1 MNLPSRFAK
10 IADGLVMAVR
20 PPMRVVG
27 LSLKAPTRIKLP
39 EKELPEA
46 EPSALLELKP
56 LFWPKNAGKLMNTAS
71 AVAFCGKRHGRERS
85 NRRTKDLVAT
95 SGWKQDSLNTID
107 TIQRLDCDQLI
118 SRGFITATQL
128 SQGIATFIIMDLIS
142 IKLHIS
148 ALCNTNIFIS
158 LCGHIAFEPLR

>member
-1 MNLPSRFAK
+1 
-10 IADGLVMAVR
+10 MAVR

-56 LFWPKNAGKLMNTAS
+56 LFSLKYAGKLMNTAS
-71 AVAFCGKRHGRERS
+71 AVAFWGRRQGRERS

-95 SGWKQDSLNTID
+95 SGWKQEFLITID
-107 TIQRLDCDQLI
+107 TIFTLN
-118 SRGFITATQL
+118 
-128 SQGIATFIIMDLIS
+128 
-142 IKLHIS
+142 
-148 ALCNTNIFIS
+148 CN
-158 LCGHIAFEPLR
+158 